1 MSRPRIC
8 SPSHEPIRLGLVG
21 SSALDSPWNGSVSG
35 LVFSG
40 SGAVS
45 CNRRLVVFKGQEMAD
60 GAGCCNVGIGL
71 PSDCVLYDE
80 GEGHMVQDHS
90 DLFSAHS
97 VAARRAISPRLVEDA
112 AKVTQS
118 LRLDLALESSSGA
131 GDRHAAMEAIILV
144 SGPGVG
150 IQVRH

>member
-1 MSRPRIC
+1 M
-8 SPSHEPIRLGLVG
+8 
-21 SSALDSPWNGSVSG
+21 ASVSG
-35 LVFSG
+35 LVLSG

-60 GAGCCNVGIGL
+60 GAGCNVGIGL
-71 PSDCVLYDE
+71 PSDRVLYDE

-118 LRLDLALESSSGA
+118 LRLDLALESRSGTKSDIWLGA
-131 GDRHAAMEAIILV
+131 
-144 SGPGVG
+144 
-150 IQVRH
+150 